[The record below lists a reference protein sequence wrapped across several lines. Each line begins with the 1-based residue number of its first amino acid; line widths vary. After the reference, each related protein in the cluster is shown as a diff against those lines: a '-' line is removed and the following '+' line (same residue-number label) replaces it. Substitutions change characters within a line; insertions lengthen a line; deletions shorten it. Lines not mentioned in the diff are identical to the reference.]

1 MQYTGVI
8 ANIPAK
14 YRSTLNSIQLALLCN
29 TSTVKECGYAKVL
42 QPLIYD
48 LQFVEQ
54 NGIFLEQLVASVK
67 GTVLYVAADNLGAH
81 SLAGFLESFSV
92 EKFCRFCSASRSDT
106 QQHDVCS
113 GFFHMRDKESHDR
126 QVQEVRGDPRL
137 GRSYGVRGA
146 GPLSQKLKHFHVVSG
161 YPPDILHDILESVV
175 PTEVSQCL
183 SDLIGKHYFILNVL
197 NQAISFFQY
206 PFSDRTGRPQ
216 MIGKGFSTKGTIGG
230 NGFENWCLIRLLPL
244 VVGHY

>member
-1 MQYTGVI
+1 
-8 ANIPAK
+8 
-14 YRSTLNSIQLALLCN
+14 
-29 TSTVKECGYAKVL
+29 
-42 QPLIYD
+42 
-48 LQFVEQ
+48 
-54 NGIFLEQLVASVK
+54 
-67 GTVLYVAADNLGAH
+67 
-81 SLAGFLESFSV
+81 
-92 EKFCRFCSASRSDT
+92 
-106 QQHDVCS
+106 
-113 GFFHMRDKESHDR
+113 MRDKESHDR
-126 QVQEVRGDPRL
+126 QVQEVRGDPGL
-137 GRSYGVRGA
+137 GRSYGVKGA
-146 GPLSQKLKHFHVVSG
+146 CPLTQKFKHFHVVSG